1 MCTYK
6 SNQIETDPKNFIV
19 RDVGKNMERRRIS
32 NPVRQQSS
40 V

>member
-6 SNQIETDPKNFIV
+6 SNEIETDPKNFIV
-19 RDVGKNMERRRIS
+19 HGVGKNMERRRIS